1 MSIKIAKPFKKN
13 TVEDYINAALE
24 TEKWISEN
32 VVETKSG
39 IVWKFNPE
47 SDNYNDAPLTQQKSW
62 YGGAAGIGFFYLRLY
77 KVTKDAK
84 YLAVSEKAAANIIAT
99 YEGASLYDEKGKGSQ
114 IGIATGFYN
123 GPAGQAFLT
132 QLLYEETGKK
142 EYKDFVDKVNADI
155 LGAITETGDT
165 ATWSGALGIIS
176 DGGLV
181 LYLADQYERTKDEKI
196 VDLLA
201 KVGNYYLTKE
211 EKVGDEGS
219 RYYAMDTVDFGLGEN
234 GYFPN
239 FFYGTAGTGY
249 VLAKVYEV
257 TKDER
262 FLTASKN
269 AAKYVISVSDVNED
283 GTAALACY
291 NIPYKQ
297 DIYYL
302 GMCQG
307 PVGST
312 RLFYKLYKL
321 TGDELYKQW
330 VIKLTNGIIE
340 AGAPAKH
347 SEGYWHT
354 YCYCCG
360 AAGMLEHFLHV
371 YHFTGDKKYYDYAL
385 ESADVLLRDSFI
397 LDDKR
402 RWYTRWTRLIPGDVE
417 SYTGLYHGTAGC
429 ASSLLVLYSE
439 LEGIKNLPEFL
450 ENPFK

>member
-1 MSIKIAKPFKKN
+1 MSISLAKVFKKY
-13 TVEDYINAALE
+13 TASDYLQSALE
-24 TEKWISEN
+24 VEKWISDN
-32 VVETKSG
+32 AVETEGGKT
-39 IVWKFNPE
+39 WKFSPE
-47 SDNYNDAPLTQQKSW
+47 TNNYDDAPLTQAKSW
-62 YGGAAGIGFFYLRLY
+62 YGGSAGIGFFYLRLY
-77 KVTKDAK
+77 KATGEAK
-84 YLAVSEKAAANIIAT
+84 YLEESEKAAKYILET
-99 YEGASLYDEKGKGSQ
+99 YEGKALYEDRGTGSQ
-114 IGIATGFYN
+114 TGIAQGFYN
-123 GPAGQAFLT
+123 GPAGQAYLL
-132 QLLYEETGKK
+132 QLLYEETGNKAYL
-142 EYKDFVDKVNADI
+142 EFVKKVNDDI
-155 LGAITETGDT
+155 LDAAVVTGDKL
-165 ATWSGALGIIS
+165 TWSGAIGIIADS
-176 DGGLV
+176 GLV
-181 LYLADQYERTKDEKI
+181 LYLIDQYERTKDDRYKEAVIK
-196 VDLLA
+196 A
-201 KVGNYYLTKE
+201 GNYILTKE
-211 EKVGDEGS
+211 EKVEGAGS

-249 VLAKVYEV
+249 VLAKIYSVSGEE
-257 TKDER
+257 K
-262 FLTASKN
+262 FLAGARE
-269 AAKYVISVSDVNED
+269 AARYVISVSDTNED
-283 GTAALACY
+283 QTAALACY

-307 PVGST
+307 PVGSS
-312 RLFYKLYKL
+312 RLFYQLYKE
-321 TGDELYKQW
+321 TGEEIYKDW

-371 YHFTGDKKYYDYAL
+371 YHFTGDKKYYDYAI

-429 ASSLLVLYSE
+429 AASLLVLFSE
-439 LEGIKNLPEFL
+439 IKGIEKLPEFL